1 MSQTSNTPII
11 VAPSILAAD
20 ITRLGEE
27 VDSVIAA
34 GADWLHVDV
43 MDGSYV
49 PPITFGANV
58 VKALRARSKIFLDVH
73 LMIEEPERH
82 FSAFRDAGADRLI
95 IHQETCPHLHR
106 SLAEIRALGM
116 KNGVALN
123 PGTPI
128 DVIEDVLDICD
139 LVLVMS
145 VNPGWGGQSFIPTS
159 VSKIREVKSR
169 LDVRKLSAAIEVDG
183 GINAVTGA
191 ECVRAGATALVAG
204 SYVFGATDRTKAIS
218 SLRA

>member
-159 VSKIREVKSR
+159 VSKIREVKGR

-191 ECVRAGATALVAG
+191 ECVRAGASALVAG
-204 SYVFGATDRTKAIS
+204 SYVFGASDRTKAIS